1 VQVESGTPI
10 SNLLVTMLDKVGV
23 PVDAFG
29 DSNGTVA
36 I

>member
-1 VQVESGTPI
+1 VQVESGTPV
-10 SNLLVTMLDKVGV
+10 SNLLVSMLDKLGV

-29 DSNGTVA
+29 DSNGTLA